1 MFKREEL
8 FLEKYVKDYQNQL
21 EFLNLV
27 PAWLLFWLGRDEE
40 DFAMSRGGRGGMDM
54 GGRGGMGGGRGGG
67 MPMGGNPRRQFD
79 GGMNEGPGAK
89 RGRRF

>member
-1 MFKREEL
+1 
-8 FLEKYVKDYQNQL
+8 
-21 EFLNLV
+21 
-27 PAWLLFWLGRDEE
+27 
-40 DFAMSRGGRGGMDM
+40 MSRGGRGGLDM